1 MCEYMCVHV
10 SVHVCLCI
18 GGGGDVCM
26 CACVSGCMFV
36 RADKPVHVRVYV
48 MMVVV
53 VCSGGN

>member
-1 MCEYMCVHV
+1 MCARECTHECT
-10 SVHVCLCI
+10 CLL
-18 GGGGDVCM
+18 GDVCM